1 MESVADSHSLI
12 NHRLQTYEDS
22 QFMMKWEVSDF
33 IPDEYATFTV
43 YDGYG
48 CKEDA
53 NDITAGINQF
63 YNDNVDGQSAYLQN
77 FGLQPDPNT
86 PYNAGSLGDGSRY
99 MRMYMGLQPTAANS
113 PVFQ

>member
-1 MESVADSHSLI
+1 
-12 NHRLQTYEDS
+12 
-22 QFMMKWEVSDF
+22 MMKWEVSDF
-33 IPDEYATFTV
+33 IPDKYATFTV

-63 YNDNVDGQSAYLQN
+63 YNDNADGESAYLQN

-86 PYNAGSLGDGSRY
+86 PYNPASLGEGSRY